1 MRFFI
6 LLCAI
11 MAWSVPARAEG
22 LYDPDLS
29 LSNMENVKVELND
42 EVSGACWTN
51 LKEVREYAEEKLRM
65 KGAKVVS
72 DRTDFPMA
80 VVNTYNLEITA
91 MGWRLKGL
99 NNGCVGMIH
108 VQLYNWEKLKGIIHQ
123 ATVLQQTTLTIQPN
137 LNRDVIETVSSAMA
151 KLK

>member
-29 LSNMENVKVELND
+29 LSNMKNVKVELND
-42 EVSGACWTN
+42 EVSDACWTN

-65 KGAKVVS
+65 KGAKVAS
-72 DRTDFPMA
+72 DRTTFPLA
-80 VVNTYNLEITA
+80 AVNTYNLEITA
-91 MGWRLKGL
+91 MGWRLPG
-99 NNGCVGMIH
+99 NNGCVGMIRL
-108 VQLYNWEKLKGIIHQ
+108 QLYNWENLNGIIHK
-123 ATVLQQTTLTIQPN
+123 AIVLQQTTLGIQPN
-137 LNRDVIETVSSAMA
+137 LNRDVIEAVSSAMA